1 LEKAKGET
9 MKLAE
14 GQLVIEKN
22 APIKQIM
29 GSQGKNKTTHTNF
42 FFFNQIKTK

>member
-29 GSQGKNKTTHTNF
+29 GSQGKTKQHTQIF
-42 FFFNQIKTK
+42 FFLIK